1 MLLVSSI
8 TPSGKAWALEAVE
21 RSVPGARVLDVSRID
36 VPTYEPPMGVPGA
49 GASSAE
55 MLWGLRSLRDI
66 SALSAAYE
74 QSVLSTDIT
83 VVWFGGSVA
92 SAVTDLLALVSL
104 MDIAGSSSEAGPVR
118 MLRSA
123 ATAITSGEVELLL
136 ACPPEESA
144 IHATKVEVATASAC
158 GIRIRGVAVCPMPSK
173 SDGWS
178 KSARVAARAQFDH
191 LDQALH
197 PITVGRARRG
207 IAPSFPAPGQDVCA
221 PTVTAHSGEWVW
233 SISIPGSSA
242 ADLSVGTW
250 SADPA
255 YPSTHVVVGIDGR
268 TIRFPLD
275 PIVRRCTAAEAVV
288 SGDSIAV
295 TFAPDAEQW
304 PEAQRQEDTDG

>member
-21 RSVPGARVLDVSRID
+21 RTIPGARVLDASRFD
-36 VPTYEPPMGVPGA
+36 VTTYAPPMGVPGA
-49 GASSAE
+49 SVSSAE
-55 MLWGLRSLRDI
+55 ILWGLRSLGDVG
-66 SALSAAYE
+66 ALSAAYA
-74 QSVLSTDIT
+74 QSVLDAENGVI
-83 VVWFGGSVA
+83 WFGGSVA
-92 SAVTDLLALVSL
+92 SAVTDLLAIVALL
-104 MDIAGSSSEAGPVR
+104 DISGSAGEVDSAR

-123 ATAITSGEVELLL
+123 VTAIAGGEVELLMV
-136 ACPPEESA
+136 CPPEESA
-144 IHATKVEVATASAC
+144 IRATKVEVATASAC
-158 GIRIRGVAVCPMPSK
+158 GIRLRGVAVCPMPGK

-197 PITVGRARRG
+197 PIAVGRARRG
-207 IAPSFPAPGQDVCA
+207 IAPCFPAPSQDVCA

-242 ADLSVGTW
+242 ADLCVGTW
-250 SADPA
+250 SADPV
-255 YPSTHVVVGIDGR
+255 YPTTHVVVGIDGR

-288 SGDSIAV
+288 SGDSIAI
-295 TFAPDAEQW
+295 TFTPDAEQW
-304 PEAQRQEDTDG
+304 PEAQRQENSDG